1 MLPEDWPEAA
11 LESLCAAIAADT
23 GIPTGRVKKVL
34 LSAQRQQ
41 GAVNP
46 SDNPSAW
53 PAPQAPQADPL
64 RFHPLGA
71 NGRIHPPIQ
80 QSRTGNADHTA

>member
-1 MLPEDWPEAA
+1 MLPEDCLEAT
-11 LESLCAAIAADT
+11 LDFLCAAVAADT

-41 GAVNP
+41 QAG
-46 SDNPSAW
+46 NPSAP
-53 PAPQAPQADPL
+53 PASLAPQADPL

-80 QSRTGNADHTA
+80 QSRIGHADNPA